1 MSGSEEMTAGPVPG
15 VREEVNAFLT
25 REGIPFTGFIHPPI
39 MTVAEGAEIAKRT
52 GGLCC
57 KNLFLK
63 NKKGGFFL
71 LMIPHWKRLDSK
83 ELARQ
88 IGSARL
94 SFAGEE
100 DLRRLLHL
108 YPGAVSPMGLIFDRE
123 GAVQVLLD
131 REIMKHALVDCHP
144 CRNDETLTMTPDDLV
159 NRFMPA
165 TGHQVQWVDIPEPE
179 EKPNPDIDKTVRHQ
193 LHGFSGGKRC
203 FSLQAAPSHSHRRV
217 SRSRSTVIGA
227 SSAVL

>member
-165 TGHQVQWVDIPEPE
+165 TGHQVQ
-179 EKPNPDIDKTVRHQ
+179 
-193 LHGFSGGKRC
+193 
-203 FSLQAAPSHSHRRV
+203 
-217 SRSRSTVIGA
+217 
-227 SSAVL
+227 

>member
-144 CRNDETLTMTPDDLV
+144 CR
-159 NRFMPA
+159 R
-165 TGHQVQWVDIPEPE
+165 
-179 EKPNPDIDKTVRHQ
+179 
-193 LHGFSGGKRC
+193 
-203 FSLQAAPSHSHRRV
+203 
-217 SRSRSTVIGA
+217 
-227 SSAVL
+227 

>member
-88 IGSARL
+88 IGSVRL

-179 EKPNPDIDKTVRHQ
+179 EKPE
-193 LHGFSGGKRC
+193 S
-203 FSLQAAPSHSHRRV
+203 
-217 SRSRSTVIGA
+217 
-227 SSAVL
+227 